1 LIRAL
6 AVDIDGTLTDN
17 KRRVCPASIEAVQ
30 SLNVPIV
37 LVTGNTHC
45 FTRTMAIILG
55 TPFVFISENG
65 GVVSH
70 SDNEMEILA
79 DLDLCEKAYQELGK
93 VIKLHRHDSRYRFTD
108 ITLQRDF
115 DVQAASRQLEV
126 IGLEAELI
134 DTVFA
139 VHIKD
144 ARVNKGTGLK
154 RVAERLRIPLEKF
167 AAVGDSN
174 SDIPMFERVGFR
186 ASVGNASLELK
197 AISDY
202 VAGDYYGQG
211 FLEIVKHMKEYGML

>member
-1 LIRAL
+1 MIRAL
-6 AVDIDGTLTDN
+6 AVDIDGTLTDH
-17 KRRVCPASIEAVQ
+17 KRRICPASIEAIQ

-45 FTRTMAIILG
+45 FTRTMAIVLG

-65 GVVSH
+65 GVVSL

-79 DLDLCEKAYQELGK
+79 DLNLCEKAYKELGK
-93 VIKLHRHDSRYRFTD
+93 IIKLHRHDSRYRFTD

-115 DVQAASRQLEV
+115 DVQVATRQLQA

-154 RVAERLRIPLEKF
+154 RVAKRLQIPLEQF

-174 SDIPMFERVGFR
+174 SDIPMFELVGFR
-186 ASVGNASLELK
+186 ASVGNASSELK

-202 VAGDYYGQG
+202 VAEGHYGRG
-211 FLEIVKHMKEYGML
+211 FLEIAKHMNKYRML